1 MEISGKSQEA
11 LQVVVANLRS
21 SQIQID
27 SLCLQALKIYRHKYS
42 LGTYLTTF

>member
-27 SLCLQALKIYRHKYS
+27 SVSA
-42 LGTYLTTF
+42 GTKNTQT